1 MSDQPLSQKMGI
13 IYAFI
18 TYITWGLLP
27 IYWKAI
33 VVVPPLQ
40 ILAHRIVWSFILVA
54 VLLVLKKQWSNAR
67 DILRDKSKTFGL
79 VLSAILVTSNWFI
92 FIFAVNSNKV
102 IETSLGYYI
111 NPLFTVLLG
120 ILVLRERVDRWQI
133 ISLILAS
140 LGVVILTLEYGK
152 IPWISLGLTLT
163 FGLYGLAKRLV
174 KVDSLLGLALET
186 AVMVPAALI
195 YLSMVQVR
203 GEGAIG
209 HLGIFTL
216 LLLFG
221 AGFATALPLLTF
233 AQAVKTIPF
242 ATMGFIQY
250 ISPSLSLLLG
260 VFVYHEEFTS
270 AHALSFGIIWI
281 ALAIYSISRVLVARK
296 QSLITAS
303 LLQGK

>member
-33 VVVPPLQ
+33 IVVPPLQ
-40 ILAHRIVWSFILVA
+40 ILAHRIVWSFVLVA
-54 VLLVLKKQWSNAR
+54 VLLILKKQWGNAR
-67 DILRDKSKTFGL
+67 DILRDKSKMFGL
-79 VLSAILVTSNWFI
+79 VLSAVLVTSNWFI

-120 ILVLRERVDRWQI
+120 IIVLRERVDRWQI
-133 ISLILAS
+133 ISLILAAI
-140 LGVVILTLEYGK
+140 GVIILTLEYGK
-152 IPWISLGLTLT
+152 IPWISLGLAIT

-186 AVMVPAALI
+186 AVMVPVASF
-195 YLSMVQVR
+195 YLSIVQVR
-203 GEGAIG
+203 GEGVIG
-209 HLGIFTL
+209 HLGVFTL
-216 LLLFG
+216 LLLLG

-233 AQAVKTIPF
+233 THAVKVIPF

-260 VFVYHEEFTS
+260 VFLYHEEFTS
-270 AHALSFGIIWI
+270 THALSFGIIWI
-281 ALAIYSISRVLVARK
+281 ALAIYSVSRVLVARK
-296 QSLITAS
+296 QTLITAS